1 MARTIFNSSEKSNF
15 ILNMTEEQ
23 YSKIASYSLIG
34 ACLLVPLFTI
44 FAECMST
51 STYTIASAGLVI
63 AGVYALIMAMIA
75 LIKKYIRGGTVFP
88 VCAFA
93 FMLVWSVVSMLDSYE
108 ISVGMYGFS
117 QRGEGVMAIM
127 FYCAVFVSA
136 AAIKVENAVDTI
148 LKCLTAT
155 GLLNS
160 VWALIQIFTGKL
172 GHYRMLSLDIEANAA
187 SGLAHSPLFL
197 AELLSLSLT
206 AALISAVRA
215 EKSKERIIYTVI
227 SAVFGFVMMFTYTFT
242 AIVGIALAVI
252 LTTATI
258 FITKTAKFRLA
269 VLIAPMAAAVAAVV
283 IVNAGCI
290 GNISSYRLYDGRIL
304 WWADSYMRVGASGD
318 FNPSVINI
326 DNSADVY
333 LYLNQKGMDLASRFP
348 LTGTGPDQLVFPQL
362 YTFGF
367 LDPSSDISSI
377 VAVNKG
383 TFDRV
388 YNEYIYT
395 AASRGIPSMIALI
408 AVILSSVIISFK
420 AMKKR
425 KNTETSAIFMLT
437 VCGALMFLI
446 CCGNIAY
453 SPVYWT
459 IAGLGCAALRKKTVT
474 GNN

>member
-187 SGLAHSPLFL
+187 SGLAHSPLF
-197 AELLSLSLT
+197 S
-206 AALISAVRA
+206 AL
-215 EKSKERIIYTVI
+215 
-227 SAVFGFVMMFTYTFT
+227 
-242 AIVGIALAVI
+242 
-252 LTTATI
+252 
-258 FITKTAKFRLA
+258 
-269 VLIAPMAAAVAAVV
+269 
-283 IVNAGCI
+283 
-290 GNISSYRLYDGRIL
+290 
-304 WWADSYMRVGASGD
+304 
-318 FNPSVINI
+318 
-326 DNSADVY
+326 
-333 LYLNQKGMDLASRFP
+333 
-348 LTGTGPDQLVFPQL
+348 
-362 YTFGF
+362 
-367 LDPSSDISSI
+367 
-377 VAVNKG
+377 
-383 TFDRV
+383 
-388 YNEYIYT
+388 
-395 AASRGIPSMIALI
+395 
-408 AVILSSVIISFK
+408 
-420 AMKKR
+420 
-425 KNTETSAIFMLT
+425 
-437 VCGALMFLI
+437 
-446 CCGNIAY
+446 
-453 SPVYWT
+453 
-459 IAGLGCAALRKKTVT
+459 
-474 GNN
+474 